1 MSWMVIKT
9 SCPPQSKRTGAVLI
23 RRMKDFQKTYFTKLA
38 QNNEWKKSWKM
49 MYNTCGCT
57 SQQLNN
63 HAKSWKMVMQNHEK
77 WSCKSCTRLS
87 PLWQKTKKND
97 VWYVG
102 GNLPKMQN
110 HEIWS
115 CKIMQTMHKTSTIVT
130 GSKNHGKWCVI
141 CMGYLQKTAKSCK
154 MVMKN
159 HANHAQD

>member
-1 MSWMVIKT
+1 MQNHAPFWEQILQNYT
-9 SCPPQSKRTGAVLI
+9 NH
-23 RRMKDFQKTYFTKLA
+23 A
-38 QNNEWKKSWKM
+38 QEYHHSNWLRKSWKM

-57 SQQLNN
+57 SQQLDN

-102 GNLPKMQN
+102 VNLPKMQN

-141 CMGYLQKTAKSCK
+141 CRGIPAKNWK
-154 MVMKN
+154 VIQN
-159 HANHAQD
+159 HAKWSWKIMQIMHKTSTIVIS